1 MAKSEAFARIHR
13 DVMQVAAAIPAGRV
27 ATFADI
33 GAFLD
38 VVPRQVAFLLARRN
52 DPAREA
58 APWHRVVADD
68 GSLGRPKY
76 DAWGRSQ
83 RELLEAD
90 GITLDAKHKVIDL
103 DEQRFTPTR
112 RNTGVTPVPR
122 AFAARPRKASA
133 SGRRS

>member
-1 MAKSEAFARIHR
+1 
-13 DVMQVAAAIPAGRV
+13 MQVAAAIPAGRV
-27 ATFADI
+27 ATFADV

-58 APWHRVVADD
+58 TPWYRVVADD
-68 GSLGRPKY
+68 GSLGRPKH

-83 RELLEAD
+83 RELLEAE
-90 GITLDAKHKVIDL
+90 GIVFDAAHKVVSL
-103 DEQRFTPTR
+103 EKRRFRLTK

-122 AFAARPRKASA
+122 TAAMPSGTSA
-133 SGRRS
+133 RGRRT

>member
-1 MAKSEAFARIHR
+1 MAKSEAFARLHR
-13 DVMQVAAAIPAGRV
+13 EVMQVASAIPAGRV

-33 GAFLD
+33 GSFLD
-38 VVPRQVAFLLARRN
+38 VVPRQVAFLLAQTN

-68 GSLGRPKY
+68 GQLGRPKY

-90 GITLDAKHKVIDL
+90 GIVFNDAGMVANLAKR
-103 DEQRFTPTR
+103 RFVPTR
-112 RNTGVTPVPR
+112 RNTKVTPTS
-122 AFAARPRKASA
+122 RPR
-133 SGRRS
+133 RL